1 VNVNQSKSTQASAFV
16 LSRML
21 SGSGNF
27 RYLDLVSDM
36 VTTRLHRPFNDDD
49 GGLRENV
56 SDARSVTSVDNT
68 ILTLTSFVANCDP
81 SPALISGILSPVA
94 PAMYAISRVLHEYGT
109 ADPTLRESV
118 YGLLMTWGRIVDA
131 GEGVT
136 IMWKIIQ
143 DYDQAWHL
151 DVAGQLSRS
160 PQFVLYFFA
169 LLLIAYKNNTGISL
183 RLSYRCL
190 LLKVCSKQMKLE
202 ILTSTQT

>member
-1 VNVNQSKSTQASAFV
+1 
-16 LSRML
+16 ML
-21 SGSGNF
+21 SASGNF

-94 PAMYAISRVLHEYGT
+94 PALYAISRVLQEYGT

-118 YGLLMTWGRIVDA
+118 HGLLMTWGRIVDA

-169 LLLIAYKNNTGISL
+169 LLLITYKNDTGMSL
-183 RLSYRCL
+183 RLSYQCL
-190 LLKVCSKQMKLE
+190 LLTVCSKQTKLG